1 MSHFEVIFLR
11 LKALR
16 LERHLQQ
23 SNVAS
28 IIGCGQPLYSR
39 YERGEREIPLPA
51 LIALADFYDV
61 SLDYLV
67 GRSDDPTFTPS
78 AGTIPCSSSND

>member
-1 MSHFEVIFLR
+1 LR

-23 SNVAS
+23 SDVAR

-39 YERGEREIPLPA
+39 YERGEREIPLSA
-51 LIALADFYDV
+51 LIALADFYGV

-78 AGTIPCSSSND
+78 AGTIPCSANKD

>member
-1 MSHFEVIFLR
+1 MR

-23 SNVAS
+23 SDVAR
-28 IIGCGQPLYSR
+28 IISCGQPLYSR
-39 YERGEREIPLPA
+39 YERGEREIPLSA

-67 GRSDDPTFTPS
+67 GRSDDPTFAPA
-78 AGTIPCSSSND
+78 AGTISCFSSKD

>member
-1 MSHFEVIFLR
+1 MR

-23 SNVAS
+23 SDVAI

-39 YERGEREIPLPA
+39 YERGEREIPLSA
-51 LIALADFYDV
+51 LIALADFYGV

-78 AGTIPCSSSND
+78 AGTIPCSDNKD

>member
-1 MSHFEVIFLR
+1 MR

-23 SNVAS
+23 SDVAR
-28 IIGCGQPLYSR
+28 IICCGQSLYSR
-39 YERGEREIPLPA
+39 YERGEREIPLSA
-51 LIALADFYDV
+51 LIALADFYGV

-78 AGTIPCSSSND
+78 AGTIPCSSSKD

>member
-1 MSHFEVIFLR
+1 MR

-23 SNVAS
+23 SDVAS

-51 LIALADFYDV
+51 LIALADFYGV

-78 AGTIPCSSSND
+78 AGTIPCSSSKD

>member
-1 MSHFEVIFLR
+1 MR

-23 SNVAS
+23 SDVS
-28 IIGCGQPLYSR
+28 RIISCGQPLYSR
-39 YERGEREIPLPA
+39 YERGEREIPLSA

-67 GRSDDPTFTPS
+67 GRSDDPTFTP
-78 AGTIPCSSSND
+78 AIRNP

>member
-1 MSHFEVIFLR
+1 MR

-23 SNVAS
+23 SDVAR
-28 IIGCGQPLYSR
+28 IISCGQPLYSR
-39 YERGEREIPLPA
+39 YERGSVSPSGET

-67 GRSDDPTFTPS
+67 GRSDDPTFTPA
-78 AGTIPCSSSND
+78 AGIIPCSSSKD